1 MPLPVASAKPSAVRY
16 NHPAPHLGRRAPPH
30 PRGAAQRP
38 PGVPSFTSS
47 PHLRSPEIRQRFL
60 GFFEERGHHVL
71 PNASLIPSDDPSLLF
86 TVAGM
91 VPLKPYIS
99 GERIPP
105 SPRLTS
111 CQKVFRGSGLTTD
124 DISSVG
130 DCTHH
135 TFFEMLGNWSIGD
148 YFKQGAI
155 EMAWELL
162 TQGFGLEPERLW
174 PSIYPD
180 DGESLDIWTNRL
192 GVADRR
198 VARLTDNWWQ
208 AGPTGPCGFDS
219 EIYFDRGGP
228 CSCGRT
234 GCTPQDECGGDR
246 WIEIWNLVFMEFDQA
261 EDGSRALLP
270 QRTVDTGMGLER
282 IASVLQGVRCNY
294 DTDLFAPIV
303 AGLERRAAGGDD
315 PIQRSRSLRVL
326 ADHARGAA
334 FLIAEGILPGNEGR
348 GYVLRRVIRRAAL
361 HARRVE
367 LEGGLALAVG
377 DVVTAM
383 QDAYPELARHGA
395 LAEATIRGEEEVFA
409 RTLEAAV
416 ARLEA
421 IIRTGGS
428 VISGEDAFRLYD
440 TFGLPGEL
448 TVEMAGERGV
458 SVDRAG
464 FDAAL
469 EAQRERSRAR
479 RAVGGGWNVPV
490 TSVVGAHSEI
500 QATITVSIDTTF
512 TGYDSLTEEA
522 TVARLGTA
530 TESQTL
536 EVGEEDVV
544 FLDLSPF
551 YAEAGGQVGDTG
563 SLSWEGGRASV
574 LDCLQLADGPV
585 RGRAHRVRVET
596 GTLRRGETVTAQV
609 DPERRAAVARHH
621 SATHLLH
628 RALRET
634 LGESV
639 VQRGSFVGPDHA
651 TFDFSFPRG
660 LTPEELQTVER
671 RINAAVRDNLVRNVW
686 EMPVAEAQASGA
698 MALFGEKYGELV
710 RVVDFGGWSR
720 ELCGGTHVG
729 RSGDIGAVIAVAET
743 SIGQG
748 TRRIEMVAGGAAVG
762 RWEELE
768 ALLRETARTLR
779 ARLDE
784 VPDRV
789 ARLLEQ
795 NRELQ
800 RKPREGGGDAVS
812 AALRS
817 VEVTHAGSLALAV
830 VDDGALSGDDAVSLL
845 DRIFA
850 ESLGGDGIAAVF
862 GEGTVCAKAGG
873 AALAVGVDAG
883 RLVRSAAQ
891 ASGGRGGGQPGFGR
905 GGLGDPGRRA
915 QAVAAFRSALEELAR

>member
-1 MPLPVASAKPSAVRY
+1 
-16 NHPAPHLGRRAPPH
+16 
-30 PRGAAQRP
+30 
-38 PGVPSFTSS
+38 
-47 PHLRSPEIRQRFL
+47 LRSHEIRRRFL

-99 GERIPP
+99 GQRTPP
-105 SPRLTS
+105 GPRMTS
-111 CQKVFRGSGLTTD
+111 CQKCFRGSGLTTD
-124 DISSVG
+124 DIASVG

-180 DGESLDIWTNRL
+180 DGDSLDIWTNQI
-192 GVADRR
+192 GIADRR
-198 VARLTDNWWQ
+198 VARLKDNWWQ
-208 AGPTGPCGFDS
+208 AGPTGPCGYDS
-219 EIYFDRGGP
+219 EIYFDVGGP
-228 CSCGRT
+228 CSCGRPD
-234 GCTPQDECGGDR
+234 CTPQDECGGDR

-261 EDGSRALLP
+261 EDGSRTLLP
-270 QRTVDTGMGLER
+270 KRTVDTGMGLER
-282 IASVLQGVRCNY
+282 MTAVLQGVRCDY

-303 AGLERRAAGGDD
+303 AGLDRRAADGGGVE
-315 PIQRSRSLRVL
+315 RRTRSLRIL
-326 ADHARGAA
+326 ADHARGAT
-334 FLIAEGILPGNEGR
+334 FLIAEGVLPGNEGR

-377 DVVTAM
+377 DVVATL
-383 QDAYPELARHGA
+383 QDAYPELVQYRG
-395 LAEATIRGEEEVFA
+395 LAEATIRGEEAVFA
-409 RTLEAAV
+409 RTIEAGTD
-416 ARLEA
+416 RLETLLA
-421 IIRTGGS
+421 GGAGG
-428 VISGEDAFRLYD
+428 ISGEDAFRLYD
-440 TFGLPGEL
+440 TFGLPVEL
-448 TVEMAGERGV
+448 TVEMAGERGLT
-458 SVDRAG
+458 VDRAG

-469 EAQRERSRAR
+469 QAQRQRSRAG
-479 RAVGGGWNVPV
+479 RASGGWK
-490 TSVVGAHSEI
+490 
-500 QATITVSIDTTF
+500 
-512 TGYDSLTEEA
+512 
-522 TVARLGTA
+522 VAAQDALSPIGDRATA
-530 TESQTL
+530 TLGLSTDFIGYESLRADAVVRRIGVAADRETL
-536 EVGEEDVV
+536 AVGEEDVV
-544 FLDLSPF
+544 FLDVSPF

-563 SLSWEGGRASV
+563 TLSWESGSARV
-574 LDCLQLADGPV
+574 LDCLQLVDGPV
-585 RGRAHRVRVET
+585 RGRVHRARVET
-596 GTLRRGETVTAQV
+596 GTLHRDETVTAEV
-609 DPERRAAVARHH
+609 DPERRAAIARHH

-634 LGESV
+634 LGETV

-651 TFDFSFPRG
+651 TFDFSFSRG
-660 LTPEELQTVER
+660 LTPEETQSVER
-671 RINAAVRDNLVRNVW
+671 RINAAVRDNLVRNVQ
-686 EMPVAEAQASGA
+686 EMPVAEAQATGA

-729 RSGDIGAVIAVAET
+729 RSGDIGAVIIVAET

-748 TRRIEMVAGGAAVG
+748 TRRIEMLAGGAAVR
-762 RWEELE
+762 RWEESA
-768 ALLRETARTLR
+768 ALLRETARALR

-800 RKPREGGGDAVS
+800 RRPREGGGDAVS

-817 VEVTHAGSLALAV
+817 VAVAHAGNVALALA
-830 VDDGALSGDDAVSLL
+830 DDPALSGDDAVTLV

-850 ESLGGDGIAAVF
+850 ERLEGDGIAAVF
-862 GEGTVCAKAGG
+862 GEGMICAKVGG
-873 AALAVGVDAG
+873 AALARGVDAG
-883 RLVRSAAQ
+883 RLVRTAAQ
-891 ASGGRGGGQPGFGR
+891 ASGGKGGGQPGFGR

-915 QAVAAFRSALEELAR
+915 QAMAAFRSALEELAR

>member
-1 MPLPVASAKPSAVRY
+1 
-16 NHPAPHLGRRAPPH
+16 
-30 PRGAAQRP
+30 
-38 PGVPSFTSS
+38 
-47 PHLRSPEIRQRFL
+47 LRSHEIRQRFL

-91 VPLKPYIS
+91 VPLKPYI
-99 GERIPP
+99 GGQRIPP

-124 DISSVG
+124 DIASVG

-162 TQGFGLEPERLW
+162 TRGFGLEPERLW

-180 DGESLDIWTNRL
+180 DGDSLDIWTKQI
-192 GVADRR
+192 GIADRR
-198 VARLTDNWWQ
+198 VARLKDNWWQ
-208 AGPTGPCGFDS
+208 AGPTGPCGYDS

-228 CSCGRT
+228 CTCGRID
-234 GCTPQDECGGDR
+234 CTPQDECGGDR

-270 QRTVDTGMGLER
+270 KRTVDTGMGLER

-303 AGLERRAAGGDD
+303 AGLDRRAGGGDD
-315 PIQRSRSLRVL
+315 PARRARSLRIL
-326 ADHARGAA
+326 ADHVRGAT

-348 GYVLRRVIRRAAL
+348 DYVLRRVIRRAAL
-361 HARRVE
+361 HARRVV

-377 DVVTAM
+377 DVVATL
-383 QDAYPELARHGA
+383 QDNYPELAQHRG
-395 LAEATIRGEEEVFA
+395 LAEATIRGEEAVFA
-409 RTLEAAV
+409 RTVEAGTD
-416 ARLEA
+416 RLEA
-421 IIRTGGS
+421 LLAGGAGM
-428 VISGEDAFRLYD
+428 ISGEDAFRLYD
-440 TFGLPGEL
+440 TFGLPVEL

-469 EAQRERSRAR
+469 QAQRERSRAHR
-479 RAVGGGWNVPV
+479 TVGGWGGGSGALSARASLAGVGSGQSGGSGTLRV
-490 TSVVGAHSEI
+490 SLDSEFVGYERLEAAASVQRIGTDP
-500 QATITVSIDTTF
+500 QR
-512 TGYDSLTEEA
+512 EA
-522 TVARLGTA
+522 LG
-530 TESQTL
+530 
-536 EVGEEDVV
+536 VGEEDVV
-544 FLDLSPF
+544 FLDASPF

-563 SLSWEGGRASV
+563 TLSWEGGRASV
-574 LDCLQLADGPV
+574 LDCLQLVDGPV
-585 RGRAHRVRVET
+585 RGRAHRARVEI
-596 GTLRRGETVTAQV
+596 GTLRGGETVTALV

-628 RALRET
+628 KALRET
-634 LGESV
+634 LGETV

-660 LTPEELQTVER
+660 LTSEETQSVER
-671 RINAAVRDNLVRNVW
+671 RINAAVRDNLVRNVR
-686 EMPVAEAQASGA
+686 EMPVAEAQATGA

-710 RVVDFGGWSR
+710 RVVDFDGWSR

-729 RSGDIGAVIAVAET
+729 RSGDIGAVIVVAET

-748 TRRIEMVAGGAAVG
+748 TRRIEMLAGGAAVR
-762 RWEELE
+762 RWEESE
-768 ALLRETARTLR
+768 TLLREAARALR

-789 ARLLEQ
+789 VRLLEQ

-800 RKPREGGGDAVS
+800 RRPREGAGDAVS

-817 VEVTHAGSLALAV
+817 VALAHAGDVALVIANEP
-830 VDDGALSGDDAVSLL
+830 ALSGDDAVALV

-850 ESLGGDGIAAVF
+850 ERLEGDGIAVVF
-862 GEGTVCAKAGG
+862 GEATVCAKAGG
-873 AALAVGVDAG
+873 AALAAGVDAG
-883 RLVRSAAQ
+883 RLVRAAAQ
-891 ASGGRGGGQPGFGR
+891 ASGGKGGGQPGFGR

-915 QAVAAFRSALEELAR
+915 EAMAAFQSGVEEQAR

>member
-38 PGVPSFTSS
+38 PGVPPFTSS
-47 PHLRSPEIRQRFL
+47 PHLRSHEIRQRFL

-148 YFKQGAI
+148 YFKRGAI

-162 TQGFGLEPERLW
+162 TQVFGLEPERLW

-180 DGESLDIWTNRL
+180 DGDSLDIWTNQI

-208 AGPTGPCGFDS
+208 AGPTGPCGYDS

-234 GCTPQDECGGDR
+234 DCTPQDECGGDR
-246 WIEIWNLVFMEFDQA
+246 WVEIWNLVFMEFDQA

-270 QRTVDTGMGLER
+270 KRTVDTGMGLER

-294 DTDLFAPIV
+294 DTDLFAPIM
-303 AGLERRAAGGDD
+303 AGLDRRAGDGGDAAG
-315 PIQRSRSLRVL
+315 RARSLRIL
-326 ADHARGAA
+326 ADHVRGAT
-334 FLIAEGILPGNEGR
+334 FLIAEGILPAKEGR

-361 HARRVE
+361 HARRVA
-367 LEGGLALAVG
+367 LEGGLALAVS
-377 DVVTAM
+377 DVVGAM
-383 QDAYPELARHGA
+383 QEAYPGLVQQRG
-395 LAEATIRGEEEVFA
+395 LAEATIRAEEEVFA
-409 RTLEAAV
+409 RTVEAGV
-416 ARLEA
+416 DRLESLIA
-421 IIRTGGS
+421 AGS
-428 VISGEDAFRLYD
+428 GVISGEDAFRLYD
-440 TFGLPGEL
+440 TFGLPVEL
-448 TVEMAGERGV
+448 TVEMAGERGL

-479 RAVGGGWNVPV
+479 RAVGGWSAS
-490 TSVVGAHSEI
+490 TSGSPGLAGGLEKVLTI
-500 QATITVSIDTTF
+500 ATGFV
-512 TGYDSLTEEA
+512 GYDSLAIGAAVTRIGAASERE
-522 TVARLGTA
+522 
-530 TESQTL
+530 TL
-536 EVGEEDVV
+536 AVGEEDVV

-563 SLSWEGGRASV
+563 TLSWEGGRAGV

-609 DPERRAAVARHH
+609 DPERRAATARHH

-660 LTPEELQTVER
+660 LTPEEIQTVER
-671 RINAAVRDNLVRNVW
+671 RINAAVRDNLVRNVR

-729 RSGDIGAVIAVAET
+729 RSGDIGAVIAVSET

-762 RWEELE
+762 RWEESE

>member
-1 MPLPVASAKPSAVRY
+1 M
-16 NHPAPHLGRRAPPH
+16 
-30 PRGAAQRP
+30 
-38 PGVPSFTSS
+38 
-47 PHLRSPEIRQRFL
+47 RSHEIRQRFL

-99 GERIPP
+99 GERTPP

-124 DISSVG
+124 DIASVG

-162 TQGFGLEPERLW
+162 TQGFGLDPDRLW

-180 DGESLDIWTNRL
+180 DGDSLDIWTNQI

-198 VARLTDNWWQ
+198 VARLKDNWWQ
-208 AGPTGPCGFDS
+208 AGPTGPCGYDS

-228 CSCGRT
+228 CSCGRPD
-234 GCTPQDECGGDR
+234 CTPQDECGGDR

-270 QRTVDTGMGLER
+270 KRTVDTGMGLER
-282 IASVLQGVRCNY
+282 ITAVLQGVRCNY
-294 DTDLFAPIV
+294 ESDLFAPIV
-303 AGLERRAAGGDD
+303 AGLDRRAAGGAD
-315 PIQRSRSLRVL
+315 PARRARSLRVL
-326 ADHARGAA
+326 ADHARGAT
-334 FLIAEGILPGNEGR
+334 FLIAEGVLPSNEGR

-361 HARRVE
+361 HARRVA
-367 LEGGLALAVG
+367 LEGGLAASVG
-377 DVVTAM
+377 DVVATL
-383 QDAYPELARHGA
+383 QDAYPELVQHRT
-395 LAEATIRGEEEVFA
+395 LAAATIRGEEEVFA
-409 RTLEAAV
+409 RTVEAGTD
-416 ARLEA
+416 RLEA
-421 IIRTGGS
+421 LLAGGAS
-428 VISGEDAFRLYD
+428 GISGDDAFRLYD
-440 TFGLPGEL
+440 TFGLPVEL
-448 TVEMAGERGV
+448 TVEMAGERGL

-469 EAQRERSRAR
+469 QAQRERSRAS
-479 RAVGGGWNVPV
+479 RAVVGWSP
-490 TSVVGAHSEI
+490 SVSALG
-500 QATITVSIDTTF
+500 
-512 TGYDSLTEEA
+512 EA
-522 TVARLGTA
+522 TGNALAPALTVQTDFLGYETTTALVTLARIGAASEREALA
-530 TESQTL
+530 A
-536 EVGEEDVV
+536 GEEDVV
-544 FLDLSPF
+544 FLDASPF

-563 SLSWEGGRASV
+563 TLSWEGGRASV
-574 LDCLQLADGPV
+574 LDCLPLVDGPV
-585 RGRAHRVRVET
+585 RGRAHRARVET

-609 DPERRAAVARHH
+609 DPDRRAATARHH

-634 LGESV
+634 LGETV

-660 LTPEELQTVER
+660 LTPEEIQTVER
-671 RINAAVRDNLVRNVW
+671 RVNAAVRDNLVRNVR

-710 RVVDFGGWSR
+710 RVVEFGGWSR

-729 RSGDIGAVIAVAET
+729 RSGDIGAVIAISET

-748 TRRIEMVAGGAAVG
+748 TRRIEMVAGGAAVR
-762 RWEELE
+762 RWEESE
-768 ALLRETARTLR
+768 ALLKETARTLR

-789 ARLLEQ
+789 ARLLDQ

-800 RKPREGGGDAVS
+800 RRPREGGGDAVT
-812 AALRS
+812 AALGS
-817 VEVTHAGSLALAV
+817 VEVVRAGTLALALC
-830 VDDGALSGDDAVSLL
+830 DDPAMSGDDAVALV

-850 ESLGGDGIAAVF
+850 ERLGGDGIAAVF
-862 GEGTVCAKAGG
+862 GEGTVCAKVGG
-873 AALAVGVDAG
+873 AALAGGVDAG

-915 QAVAAFRSALEELAR
+915 EAVAAFRSTLEELAR

>member
-1 MPLPVASAKPSAVRY
+1 
-16 NHPAPHLGRRAPPH
+16 
-30 PRGAAQRP
+30 
-38 PGVPSFTSS
+38 
-47 PHLRSPEIRQRFL
+47 LRSHEIRRRFL

-99 GERIPP
+99 GQRTPP

-124 DISSVG
+124 DIASVG

-180 DGESLDIWTNRL
+180 DGDSLDIWTNQI
-192 GVADRR
+192 GIADRR
-198 VARLTDNWWQ
+198 VARLKDNWWQ
-208 AGPTGPCGFDS
+208 AGPTGPCGYDS
-219 EIYFDRGGP
+219 EIYFDVGAP
-228 CSCGRT
+228 CSCGRPD
-234 GCTPQDECGGDR
+234 CTPQDECGGDR

-261 EDGSRALLP
+261 EDGSRTLLP
-270 QRTVDTGMGLER
+270 KRTVDTGMGLER
-282 IASVLQGVRCNY
+282 MTAVLQGVRCDY

-303 AGLERRAAGGDD
+303 AGLDRRAADGGDVE
-315 PIQRSRSLRVL
+315 RRTRSLRIL
-326 ADHARGAA
+326 ADHARGAT
-334 FLIAEGILPGNEGR
+334 FLIAEGVLPGNEGR

-377 DVVTAM
+377 DVVATL
-383 QDAYPELARHGA
+383 QDAYPELVQYRG
-395 LAEATIRGEEEVFA
+395 LAEATIRGEEAVFA
-409 RTLEAAV
+409 RTIEAGTD
-416 ARLEA
+416 RLETLLA
-421 IIRTGGS
+421 GGAGG
-428 VISGEDAFRLYD
+428 ISGEDAFRLYD
-440 TFGLPGEL
+440 TFGLPVEL
-448 TVEMAGERGV
+448 TVEMAGERGLT
-458 SVDRAG
+458 VDRAG

-469 EAQRERSRAR
+469 QAQRQRSRAG
-479 RAVGGGWNVPV
+479 RASGGWKMAAQDALSPI
-490 TSVVGAHSEI
+490 GDRA
-500 QATITVSIDTTF
+500 
-512 TGYDSLTEEA
+512 
-522 TVARLGTA
+522 TA
-530 TESQTL
+530 TLGLSTDFIGYESLRADAVVRRIGVAADRETL
-536 EVGEEDVV
+536 AVGEEDVV
-544 FLDLSPF
+544 FLDVSPF

-563 SLSWEGGRASV
+563 TLSWESGSARV
-574 LDCLQLADGPV
+574 LDCLQLVDGPV
-585 RGRAHRVRVET
+585 RGRVHRARVET
-596 GTLRRGETVTAQV
+596 GTLHRDETVTAEV
-609 DPERRAAVARHH
+609 DPERRAAIARHH

-634 LGESV
+634 LGETV

-651 TFDFSFPRG
+651 TFDFSFSRG
-660 LTPEELQTVER
+660 LTPEETQSVEW
-671 RINAAVRDNLVRNVW
+671 RINAAVRDNLVRNVQ
-686 EMPVAEAQASGA
+686 EMPVAEAQATGA

-729 RSGDIGAVIAVAET
+729 RSGDIGAVIIVAET

-748 TRRIEMVAGGAAVG
+748 TRRIEMLAGGAAVR
-762 RWEELE
+762 RWEESE
-768 ALLRETARTLR
+768 ALLREAARALR

-789 ARLLEQ
+789 ARLLAQ

-800 RKPREGGGDAVS
+800 RRPREGGGDAVS

-817 VEVTHAGSLALAV
+817 VAVAHAGNVALALA
-830 VDDGALSGDDAVSLL
+830 DDPALSGDDAVTLV

-850 ESLGGDGIAAVF
+850 ERLGGDGIAAVF
-862 GEGTVCAKAGG
+862 GEGMICAKVGG
-873 AALAVGVDAG
+873 AALARGVDAG
-883 RLVRSAAQ
+883 RLVRTAAQ
-891 ASGGRGGGQPGFGR
+891 ASGGKGGGQPGFGR
-905 GGLGDPGRRA
+905 GGIGDPGRRA
-915 QAVAAFRSALEELAR
+915 QAMAAFRSALEELAR

>member
-1 MPLPVASAKPSAVRY
+1 M
-16 NHPAPHLGRRAPPH
+16 
-30 PRGAAQRP
+30 
-38 PGVPSFTSS
+38 
-47 PHLRSPEIRQRFL
+47 RSHEIRQRFL

-91 VPLKPYIS
+91 VPLKRYIS
-99 GERIPP
+99 GESTPP
-105 SPRLTS
+105 GPRMTS
-111 CQKVFRGSGLTTD
+111 CQKCFRGSGLTTD
-124 DISSVG
+124 DIASVG

-162 TQGFGLEPERLW
+162 TQGFGLDPDRLW

-180 DGESLDIWTNRL
+180 DGDSLDIWTKQI
-192 GVADRR
+192 GIPDHR
-198 VARLTDNWWQ
+198 VARLKDNWWQ
-208 AGPTGPCGFDS
+208 AGPTGPCGYDS
-219 EIYFDRGGP
+219 EIYFDFGGR
-228 CSCGRT
+228 CSCGRSD
-234 GCTPQDECGGDR
+234 CTPQNECGGDR

-261 EDGSRALLP
+261 EDASRVLLP

-282 IASVLQGVRCNY
+282 IAAVLQGVRCNY
-294 DTDLFAPIV
+294 ESDLFAPIV
-303 AGLERRAAGGDD
+303 AGLDRRAGGGDD
-315 PIQRSRSLRVL
+315 PARRSRSLRVL
-326 ADHARGAA
+326 ADHARGAT
-334 FLIAEGILPGNEGR
+334 FLIAEGVLPGNEGR
-348 GYVLRRVIRRAAL
+348 DYVLRRVIRRAAL

-377 DVVTAM
+377 DVVATL
-383 QDAYPELARHGA
+383 QDAYPELAQYRG
-395 LAEATIRGEEEVFA
+395 LAEATIRGEEAVFA
-409 RTLEAAV
+409 RTVEAATD
-416 ARLEA
+416 RLEA
-421 IIRTGGS
+421 LLAGGAS
-428 VISGEDAFRLYD
+428 EISGEDAFRLYD
-440 TFGLPGEL
+440 TFGLPVEL

-469 EAQRERSRAR
+469 QAQRERSRAH
-479 RAVGGGWNVPV
+479 RATGGGW
-490 TSVVGAHSEI
+490 TSTAPGYSGGSGTLTWSLDTRFVGYE
-500 QATITVSIDTTF
+500 TT
-512 TGYDSLTEEA
+512 TAEAGVAGIGAASDRETLT
-522 TVARLGTA
+522 
-530 TESQTL
+530 
-536 EVGEEDVV
+536 VGEEDVV
-544 FLDLSPF
+544 FLDVSPF

-563 SLSWEGGRASV
+563 TLSWEGGRASV
-574 LDCLQLADGPV
+574 LDCLPMVDGPV
-585 RGRAHRVRVET
+585 RGRAHRARVEV
-596 GTLRRGETVTAQV
+596 GTLRGGETVTALV

-628 RALRET
+628 KALRET
-634 LGESV
+634 LGETV

-660 LTPEELQTVER
+660 LTPEENQSVER
-671 RINAAVRDNLVRNVW
+671 RINAAVRDNLVRNVR
-686 EMPVAEAQASGA
+686 EMPVAEAQATGA

-729 RSGDIGAVIAVAET
+729 RSGDIGAVIVVAET

-748 TRRIEMVAGGAAVG
+748 TRRIEMLAGGAAVR
-762 RWEELE
+762 RWEESE
-768 ALLRETARTLR
+768 ALLREAARALR

-789 ARLLEQ
+789 VRLLEQ

-800 RKPREGGGDAVS
+800 RRPREGGGDAVS

-817 VEVTHAGSLALAV
+817 VAVDHAADVARAIA
-830 VDDGALSGDDAVSLL
+830 DEPALSGDDAVALV

-850 ESLGGDGIAAVF
+850 ERLEGDGIAVVF

-873 AALAVGVDAG
+873 AALAAGVDAG
-883 RLVRSAAQ
+883 RLVRAAAQ
-891 ASGGRGGGQPGFGR
+891 ASGGKGGGQPGFGR

-915 QAVAAFRSALEELAR
+915 EAMAAFQSGLEELAR

>member
-1 MPLPVASAKPSAVRY
+1 M
-16 NHPAPHLGRRAPPH
+16 
-30 PRGAAQRP
+30 
-38 PGVPSFTSS
+38 
-47 PHLRSPEIRQRFL
+47 RSHEIRQRFL

-91 VPLKPYIS
+91 VPLKRYIS
-99 GERIPP
+99 GESTPP
-105 SPRLTS
+105 GPRMTS
-111 CQKVFRGSGLTTD
+111 CQKCFRGSGLTTD
-124 DISSVG
+124 DIASVG

-162 TQGFGLEPERLW
+162 TQGFGLDPDRLW

-180 DGESLDIWTNRL
+180 DGDSLDIWTNQI
-192 GVADRR
+192 GVPDHR
-198 VARLTDNWWQ
+198 VARLKDNWWQ
-208 AGPTGPCGFDS
+208 AGPTGPCGYDS
-219 EIYFDRGGP
+219 EIYFDFGGR
-228 CSCGRT
+228 CSCGRSD
-234 GCTPQDECGGDR
+234 CTPQNECGGDR

-261 EDGSRALLP
+261 EDASRVLLP

-282 IASVLQGVRCNY
+282 IAAVLQGVRCNY
-294 DTDLFAPIV
+294 ESDLFAPIV
-303 AGLERRAAGGDD
+303 AGLDRRAGGGDD
-315 PIQRSRSLRVL
+315 PARRSRSLRVL
-326 ADHARGAA
+326 ADHARGAT
-334 FLIAEGILPGNEGR
+334 FLIAEGVLPGNEGR
-348 GYVLRRVIRRAAL
+348 DYVLRRVIRRAAL

-377 DVVTAM
+377 DVVATL
-383 QDAYPELARHGA
+383 QDAYPELAQYRG
-395 LAEATIRGEEEVFA
+395 LAEATIRGEEAVFA
-409 RTLEAAV
+409 RTVEAATD
-416 ARLEA
+416 RLEA
-421 IIRTGGS
+421 LLAGGAS
-428 VISGEDAFRLYD
+428 EISGEDAFRLYD
-440 TFGLPGEL
+440 TFGLPVEL

-469 EAQRERSRAR
+469 QAQRERSRAH
-479 RAVGGGWNVPV
+479 RATGGGW
-490 TSVVGAHSEI
+490 TSTAPGYSGGSGTLTWSLDTRFVGYE
-500 QATITVSIDTTF
+500 TT
-512 TGYDSLTEEA
+512 TAEAGVAGIGAASDRETLT
-522 TVARLGTA
+522 
-530 TESQTL
+530 
-536 EVGEEDVV
+536 VGEEDVV
-544 FLDLSPF
+544 FLDVSPF

-563 SLSWEGGRASV
+563 TLSWEGGRASV
-574 LDCLQLADGPV
+574 LDCLPMVDGPV
-585 RGRAHRVRVET
+585 RGRAHRARVEV
-596 GTLRRGETVTAQV
+596 GTLRRGETVTALV
-609 DPERRAAVARHH
+609 DLERRAAIARHH

-628 RALRET
+628 KALRET
-634 LGESV
+634 LGETV

-660 LTPEELQTVER
+660 LTPEENQSVER
-671 RINAAVRDNLVRNVW
+671 RINAAVRDNLVRNVR
-686 EMPVAEAQASGA
+686 EMPVAEAQATGA

-729 RSGDIGAVIAVAET
+729 RSGDIGAVIVVAET

-748 TRRIEMVAGGAAVG
+748 TRRIEMLAGGAAVR
-762 RWEELE
+762 RWEESE
-768 ALLRETARTLR
+768 ALLREAARALR

-789 ARLLEQ
+789 VRLLEQ

-800 RKPREGGGDAVS
+800 RRPREGGGDAVS

-817 VEVTHAGSLALAV
+817 VAVDHAADVARAIA
-830 VDDGALSGDDAVSLL
+830 DEPALSGDDAVALV

-850 ESLGGDGIAAVF
+850 ERLEGDGIAVVF

-873 AALAVGVDAG
+873 AALAAGVDAG
-883 RLVRSAAQ
+883 RLVRAAAQ
-891 ASGGRGGGQPGFGR
+891 ASGGKGGGQPGFGR

-915 QAVAAFRSALEELAR
+915 EAMAAFQSGLEELAR

>member
-1 MPLPVASAKPSAVRY
+1 
-16 NHPAPHLGRRAPPH
+16 
-30 PRGAAQRP
+30 
-38 PGVPSFTSS
+38 
-47 PHLRSPEIRQRFL
+47 LRSHEIRQRFL

-91 VPLKPYIS
+91 VPLKRYIS
-99 GERIPP
+99 GESTPP
-105 SPRLTS
+105 GPRMTS
-111 CQKVFRGSGLTTD
+111 CQKCFRGSGLTTD
-124 DISSVG
+124 DIASVG

-162 TQGFGLEPERLW
+162 TQGFGLDPDRLW

-180 DGESLDIWTNRL
+180 DGDSLDIWTKQI
-192 GVADRR
+192 GIPDHR
-198 VARLTDNWWQ
+198 VARLKDNWWQ
-208 AGPTGPCGFDS
+208 AGPTGPCGYDS
-219 EIYFDRGGP
+219 EIYFDFGGR
-228 CSCGRT
+228 CSCGRSD
-234 GCTPQDECGGDR
+234 CTPQNECGGDR

-261 EDGSRALLP
+261 EDASRVLLP

-282 IASVLQGVRCNY
+282 IAAVLQGVRCNY
-294 DTDLFAPIV
+294 ESDLFAPIV
-303 AGLERRAAGGDD
+303 AGLDRRAGGGDD
-315 PIQRSRSLRVL
+315 PARRSRSLRVL
-326 ADHARGAA
+326 ADHARGAT
-334 FLIAEGILPGNEGR
+334 FLIAEGVLPGNEGR
-348 GYVLRRVIRRAAL
+348 DYVLRRVIRRAAL

-377 DVVTAM
+377 DVVATL
-383 QDAYPELARHGA
+383 QDAYPELAQYRG
-395 LAEATIRGEEEVFA
+395 LAEATIRGEEAVFA
-409 RTLEAAV
+409 RTVEAATD
-416 ARLEA
+416 RLEA
-421 IIRTGGS
+421 LLAGGAS
-428 VISGEDAFRLYD
+428 EISGEDAFRLYD
-440 TFGLPGEL
+440 TFGLPVEL

-469 EAQRERSRAR
+469 QAQRERSRAH
-479 RAVGGGWNVPV
+479 RATGGGW
-490 TSVVGAHSEI
+490 TSTAPGYSGGSGTLTWSLDTRFVGYE
-500 QATITVSIDTTF
+500 TT
-512 TGYDSLTEEA
+512 TAEAGVAGIGAASDRETLT
-522 TVARLGTA
+522 
-530 TESQTL
+530 
-536 EVGEEDVV
+536 VGEEDVV
-544 FLDLSPF
+544 FLDVSPF

-563 SLSWEGGRASV
+563 TLSWEGGRASV
-574 LDCLQLADGPV
+574 LDCLPMVDGPV
-585 RGRAHRVRVET
+585 RGRAHRARVEV
-596 GTLRRGETVTAQV
+596 GTLRRGETVTAEV
-609 DPERRAAVARHH
+609 DPERRAAIARHH

-628 RALRET
+628 KALRET
-634 LGESV
+634 LGETV

-660 LTPEELQTVER
+660 LTPEENQSVER
-671 RINAAVRDNLVRNVW
+671 RINAAVRDNLVRNVR
-686 EMPVAEAQASGA
+686 EMPVAEAQATGA

-729 RSGDIGAVIAVAET
+729 RSGDIGAVIVVAET

-748 TRRIEMVAGGAAVG
+748 TRRIEMLAGGAAVR
-762 RWEELE
+762 RWEESE
-768 ALLRETARTLR
+768 ALLREAARALR

-789 ARLLEQ
+789 VRLLEQ

-800 RKPREGGGDAVS
+800 RRPREGGGDAVS

-817 VEVTHAGSLALAV
+817 VAVDHAADVARAIA
-830 VDDGALSGDDAVSLL
+830 DEPALSGDDAVALV

-850 ESLGGDGIAAVF
+850 ERLEGDGIAVVF

-873 AALAVGVDAG
+873 AALAAGVDAG
-883 RLVRSAAQ
+883 RLVRAAAQ
-891 ASGGRGGGQPGFGR
+891 ASGGKGGGQPGFGR

-915 QAVAAFRSALEELAR
+915 EAMAAFQSGLEELAR

>member
-1 MPLPVASAKPSAVRY
+1 
-16 NHPAPHLGRRAPPH
+16 
-30 PRGAAQRP
+30 
-38 PGVPSFTSS
+38 
-47 PHLRSPEIRQRFL
+47 LRSHEIRQRFL
-60 GFFEERGHHVL
+60 GFFEERGHHIL

-99 GERIPP
+99 GERTPP
-105 SPRLTS
+105 GARMTS
-111 CQKVFRGSGLTTD
+111 CQKCFRGSGLTTD
-124 DISSVG
+124 DIASVG

-162 TQGFGLEPERLW
+162 TQGFGLEPDRLW

-180 DGESLDIWTNRL
+180 DGDSLDIWTNQI

-198 VARLTDNWWQ
+198 VARLKDNWWQ
-208 AGPTGPCGFDS
+208 AGPTGPCGYDS
-219 EIYFDRGGP
+219 EIYFDFGGP
-228 CSCGRT
+228 CSCGRPA
-234 GCTPQDECGGDR
+234 CTPQDECGGDR

-261 EDGSRALLP
+261 EDGSRTLLP
-270 QRTVDTGMGLER
+270 KRTVDTGMGLER
-282 IASVLQGVRCNY
+282 IAAVLQGVRCNY
-294 DTDLFAPIV
+294 ESDLFAPIV
-303 AGLERRAAGGDD
+303 AGLDRRAAGGGE
-315 PIQRSRSLRVL
+315 PARRARSLRVL
-326 ADHARGAA
+326 ADHARGAT
-334 FLIAEGILPGNEGR
+334 FLIAEGVLPGNEGR

-367 LEGGLALAVG
+367 LEGGLSAAVA
-377 DVVTAM
+377 DVVATL
-383 QDAYPELARHGA
+383 QDAYPELVQHRK
-395 LAEATIRGEEEVFA
+395 LAAATIRGEEEVFA
-409 RTLEAAV
+409 RTVEAGTD
-416 ARLEA
+416 RLEELLA
-421 IIRTGGS
+421 GGAS
-428 VISGEDAFRLYD
+428 AISGEDAFRLYD
-440 TFGLPGEL
+440 TFGLPVEL

-469 EAQRERSRAR
+469 QAQRERSRAR
-479 RAVGGGWNVPV
+479 RPVGGWAPLTAAIDAHAEV
-490 TSVVGAHSEI
+490 T
-500 QATITVSIDTTF
+500 ATPAALIPTSY
-512 TGYDSLTEEA
+512 TGYDSLQAGAAVIHIGAAGE
-522 TVARLGTA
+522 R
-530 TESQTL
+530 ESL
-536 EVGEEDVV
+536 AVGEEDVV
-544 FLDLSPF
+544 FLDASPF
-551 YAEAGGQVGDTG
+551 YAESGGQVGDAGT
-563 SLSWEGGRASV
+563 LSWEGGRARV
-574 LDCLQLADGPV
+574 LDCLQLVDGPV
-585 RGRAHRVRVET
+585 RGRAHRARVEA
-596 GTLRRGETVTAQV
+596 GTLRRGETVSAEV
-609 DPERRAAVARHH
+609 DPERRAATARHH

-628 RALRET
+628 RALRDT
-634 LGESV
+634 LGETV

-660 LTPEELQTVER
+660 LTPEENQIVER
-671 RINAAVRDNLVRNVW
+671 RVNAAVRDNLVRNVR

-729 RSGDIGAVIAVAET
+729 RSGDIGAVIVVSET

-762 RWEELE
+762 RWEESE
-768 ALLRETARTLR
+768 ALLRETARSLR

-800 RKPREGGGDAVS
+800 RRPREGGGDAVS

-817 VEVTHAGSLALAV
+817 VEVAQAGTVALAV
-830 VDDGALSGDDAVSLL
+830 ADDPALSGDDAAALV

-850 ESLGGDGIAAVF
+850 DRLGGDGIAVVF

-873 AALAVGVDAG
+873 AALAAGVDAG
-883 RLVRSAAQ
+883 RLVRTATQ
-891 ASGGRGGGQPGFGR
+891 ASGGKGGGQPGFGR

-915 QAVAAFRSALEELAR
+915 EAVAALRSALEELAR

>member
-1 MPLPVASAKPSAVRY
+1 M
-16 NHPAPHLGRRAPPH
+16 
-30 PRGAAQRP
+30 
-38 PGVPSFTSS
+38 
-47 PHLRSPEIRQRFL
+47 RSHEIRRRFL

-99 GERIPP
+99 GQRTPP
-105 SPRLTS
+105 GPRMTS
-111 CQKVFRGSGLTTD
+111 CQKCFRGSGLTTD
-124 DISSVG
+124 DIASVG

-148 YFKQGAI
+148 YFKRGAI

-180 DGESLDIWTNRL
+180 DGDSLDIWTNQI
-192 GVADRR
+192 GIADRR
-198 VARLTDNWWQ
+198 VARLKDNWWQ
-208 AGPTGPCGFDS
+208 AGPTGPCGYDS
-219 EIYFDRGGP
+219 EIYFDVGGP
-228 CSCGRT
+228 CSCGRPD
-234 GCTPQDECGGDR
+234 CTPQDECGGDR

-261 EDGSRALLP
+261 EDGSRTLLP
-270 QRTVDTGMGLER
+270 KRAVDTGMGLER
-282 IASVLQGVRCNY
+282 MAAVLQGVRCDY

-303 AGLERRAAGGDD
+303 AGLDRRAADGGGVE
-315 PIQRSRSLRVL
+315 RRTRSLRIL
-326 ADHARGAA
+326 ADHARGAT
-334 FLIAEGILPGNEGR
+334 FLIAEGVLPGNEGR

-377 DVVTAM
+377 DVVATL
-383 QDAYPELARHGA
+383 QDAYPELVQYRG
-395 LAEATIRGEEEVFA
+395 LAEATIRGEEAVFA
-409 RTLEAAV
+409 RTIEAGTD
-416 ARLEA
+416 RLETLLA
-421 IIRTGGS
+421 GGAGG
-428 VISGEDAFRLYD
+428 ISGEDAFRLYD
-440 TFGLPGEL
+440 TFGLPVEL
-448 TVEMAGERGV
+448 TVEMAGERGLT
-458 SVDRAG
+458 VDRAG

-469 EAQRERSRAR
+469 QAQRQRSRAG
-479 RAVGGGWNVPV
+479 RASGGWK
-490 TSVVGAHSEI
+490 
-500 QATITVSIDTTF
+500 
-512 TGYDSLTEEA
+512 
-522 TVARLGTA
+522 VAAQDALSPIGDRATA
-530 TESQTL
+530 TLGLSTDFIGYESLRADAVVRRIGVAADRETL
-536 EVGEEDVV
+536 AVGEEDVV
-544 FLDLSPF
+544 FLDVSPF

-563 SLSWEGGRASV
+563 TLSWESGSARV
-574 LDCLQLADGPV
+574 LDCLQLVDGPV
-585 RGRAHRVRVET
+585 RGRVHRARVET
-596 GTLRRGETVTAQV
+596 GTLHRDETVTAEV
-609 DPERRAAVARHH
+609 DPERRAAIARHH

-634 LGESV
+634 LGDTV

-651 TFDFSFPRG
+651 TFDFSFSRG
-660 LTPEELQTVER
+660 LTPEETQSVER
-671 RINAAVRDNLVRNVW
+671 RINAAVRDNLVRNVQ
-686 EMPVAEAQASGA
+686 EMPVAEAQATGA

-729 RSGDIGAVIAVAET
+729 RSGDIGAVIIVAET

-748 TRRIEMVAGGAAVG
+748 TRRIEMLAGGAAVR
-762 RWEELE
+762 RWEESA
-768 ALLRETARTLR
+768 ALLRETARALR

-800 RKPREGGGDAVS
+800 RRPREGGGDAVS

-817 VEVTHAGSLALAV
+817 VAVAHAGNVALALA
-830 VDDGALSGDDAVSLL
+830 DDPALSGDDAVTLV

-850 ESLGGDGIAAVF
+850 ERLEGDGIAAVF
-862 GEGTVCAKAGG
+862 GEGMICAKVGG
-873 AALAVGVDAG
+873 AALARGVDAG
-883 RLVRSAAQ
+883 RLVRTAAQ
-891 ASGGRGGGQPGFGR
+891 ASGGKGGGQPGFGR

-915 QAVAAFRSALEELAR
+915 QAMAAFRSALEELAR

>member
-1 MPLPVASAKPSAVRY
+1 M
-16 NHPAPHLGRRAPPH
+16 
-30 PRGAAQRP
+30 
-38 PGVPSFTSS
+38 
-47 PHLRSPEIRQRFL
+47 RSHEIRQRFL

-91 VPLKPYIS
+91 VPLKRYIS
-99 GERIPP
+99 GESTPP
-105 SPRLTS
+105 GPRMTS
-111 CQKVFRGSGLTTD
+111 CQKCFRGSGLTTD
-124 DISSVG
+124 DIASVG

-162 TQGFGLEPERLW
+162 TQGFGLDPDRLW

-180 DGESLDIWTNRL
+180 DGDSLDIWTKQI
-192 GVADRR
+192 GIPDHR
-198 VARLTDNWWQ
+198 VARLKDNWWQ
-208 AGPTGPCGFDS
+208 AGPTGPCGYDS
-219 EIYFDRGGP
+219 EIYFDFGGR
-228 CSCGRT
+228 CSCGRSD
-234 GCTPQDECGGDR
+234 CTPQNECGGDR

-261 EDGSRALLP
+261 EDASRVLLP

-282 IASVLQGVRCNY
+282 IAAVLQGVRCNY
-294 DTDLFAPIV
+294 ESDLFAPIV
-303 AGLERRAAGGDD
+303 AGLDRRAGGGDD
-315 PIQRSRSLRVL
+315 PARRSRSLRVL
-326 ADHARGAA
+326 ADHARGAT
-334 FLIAEGILPGNEGR
+334 FLIAEGVLPGNEGR
-348 GYVLRRVIRRAAL
+348 DYVLRRVIRRAAL

-377 DVVTAM
+377 DVVATL
-383 QDAYPELARHGA
+383 QDAYPELAQYRG
-395 LAEATIRGEEEVFA
+395 LAEATIRGEEAVFA
-409 RTLEAAV
+409 RTVEAATD
-416 ARLEA
+416 RLEA
-421 IIRTGGS
+421 LLAGGAS
-428 VISGEDAFRLYD
+428 EISGEDAFRLYD
-440 TFGLPGEL
+440 TFGLPVEL

-469 EAQRERSRAR
+469 QAQRERSRAH
-479 RAVGGGWNVPV
+479 RATGGGW
-490 TSVVGAHSEI
+490 TSTAPGYSGGSGTLTWSLDTRFVGYE
-500 QATITVSIDTTF
+500 TT
-512 TGYDSLTEEA
+512 TAEAGVAGIGAASDRETLT
-522 TVARLGTA
+522 
-530 TESQTL
+530 
-536 EVGEEDVV
+536 VGEEDVV
-544 FLDLSPF
+544 FLDVSPF

-563 SLSWEGGRASV
+563 TLSWEGGRASV
-574 LDCLQLADGPV
+574 LDCLPMVDGPV
-585 RGRAHRVRVET
+585 RGRAHRARVEV
-596 GTLRRGETVTAQV
+596 GTLRRGETVTALV
-609 DPERRAAVARHH
+609 DLERRAAIARHH

-628 RALRET
+628 KALRET
-634 LGESV
+634 LGETV

-660 LTPEELQTVER
+660 LTPEENQSVER
-671 RINAAVRDNLVRNVW
+671 RINAAVRDNLVRNVR
-686 EMPVAEAQASGA
+686 EMPVAEAQATGA

-729 RSGDIGAVIAVAET
+729 RSGDIGAVIVVAET

-748 TRRIEMVAGGAAVG
+748 TRRIEMLAGGAAVR
-762 RWEELE
+762 RWEESE
-768 ALLRETARTLR
+768 ALLREAARALR

-789 ARLLEQ
+789 VRLLEQ

-800 RKPREGGGDAVS
+800 RRPRDGGGDAVS

-817 VEVTHAGSLALAV
+817 VAVDHAADVARAIA
-830 VDDGALSGDDAVSLL
+830 DEPALSGDDAVALV

-850 ESLGGDGIAAVF
+850 ERLEGDGIAVVF

-873 AALAVGVDAG
+873 AALAAGVDAG
-883 RLVRSAAQ
+883 RLVRAAAQ
-891 ASGGRGGGQPGFGR
+891 ASGGKGGGQPGFGR

-915 QAVAAFRSALEELAR
+915 EAMAAFQSGLEELAR

>member
-1 MPLPVASAKPSAVRY
+1 M
-16 NHPAPHLGRRAPPH
+16 
-30 PRGAAQRP
+30 
-38 PGVPSFTSS
+38 
-47 PHLRSPEIRQRFL
+47 RSHEIRRRFL

-99 GERIPP
+99 GQRTPP

-124 DISSVG
+124 DIASVG

-180 DGESLDIWTNRL
+180 DGDSLDIWTNQI
-192 GVADRR
+192 GIADRR
-198 VARLTDNWWQ
+198 VARLADNWWQ
-208 AGPTGPCGFDS
+208 AGPTGPCGYDS

-234 GCTPQDECGGDR
+234 DCTPQDECGGDR
-246 WIEIWNLVFMEFDQA
+246 WVEIWNLVFMEFDQT

-270 QRTVDTGMGLER
+270 KRTVDTGMGLER
-282 IASVLQGVRCNY
+282 MAAVLQGVRCNY

-303 AGLERRAAGGDD
+303 AGLDRRAPGGGEAS
-315 PIQRSRSLRVL
+315 RRTRSLRILV
-326 ADHARGAA
+326 DHIRGAT
-334 FLIAEGILPGNEGR
+334 FLIAEGVLPGNEGR

-361 HARRVE
+361 HARRVA
-367 LEGGLALAVG
+367 LEGGLSLAVA
-377 DVVTAM
+377 DVVTTL
-383 QDAYPELARHGA
+383 QDAYPELVQHRS
-395 LAEATIRGEEEVFA
+395 LATATIRGEEEVFA
-409 RTLEAAV
+409 RTVEAGTD
-416 ARLEA
+416 RLEA
-421 IIRTGGS
+421 LLAGGAG

-440 TFGLPGEL
+440 TFGLPVEL

-469 EAQRERSRAR
+469 QAQRERSRAR
-479 RAVGGGWNVPV
+479 RTVGGWG
-490 TSVVGAHSEI
+490 G
-500 QATITVSIDTTF
+500 
-512 TGYDSLTEEA
+512 TGHLELSGSGSA
-522 TVARLGTA
+522 TVTIPTDFVGYEKLSEPATVRGIGAGGERASLG
-530 TESQTL
+530 
-536 EVGEEDVV
+536 VGEEEMV
-544 FLDLSPF
+544 FLDVSPF

-563 SLSWEGGRASV
+563 TLTWAGGGASV
-574 LDCLQLADGPV
+574 LDCVQLVDGPV
-585 RGRAHRVRVET
+585 RGRAHRVRVAA
-596 GTLRRGETVTAQV
+596 GTLSPGETVTAEV
-609 DPERRAAVARHH
+609 DPERRAATARHH

-634 LGESV
+634 LGDTV

-660 LTPEELQTVER
+660 LTSEETQSVER
-671 RINAAVRDNLVRNVW
+671 RINAAVRDNLVRNVR
-686 EMPVAEAQASGA
+686 EMPVAEAQATGA

-729 RSGDIGAVIAVAET
+729 RSGDIGAVIIVAET

-748 TRRIEMVAGGAAVG
+748 TRRIEMLAGGAAVR
-762 RWEELE
+762 RWEESE
-768 ALLRETARTLR
+768 ALLRETARALR

-800 RKPREGGGDAVS
+800 RRPREGGGDAVS

-817 VEVTHAGSLALAV
+817 VAVAHAGNVALALA
-830 VDDGALSGDDAVSLL
+830 DDPALSGDEAVTLV

-850 ESLGGDGIAAVF
+850 ERLEGDGIAAVF
-862 GEGTVCAKAGG
+862 GEGTVCAKVGG
-873 AALAVGVDAG
+873 AALARGVDAG
-883 RLVRSAAQ
+883 RLVRTAAQ
-891 ASGGRGGGQPGFGR
+891 ASGGKGGGQPGFGR

-915 QAVAAFRSALEELAR
+915 QAMAAFRSALEELAR

>member
-1 MPLPVASAKPSAVRY
+1 M
-16 NHPAPHLGRRAPPH
+16 
-30 PRGAAQRP
+30 
-38 PGVPSFTSS
+38 
-47 PHLRSPEIRQRFL
+47 RSHEIRRRFL

-99 GERIPP
+99 GQRTPP

-124 DISSVG
+124 DIASVG

-180 DGESLDIWTNRL
+180 DGDSLGIWTNQI
-192 GVADRR
+192 GIADRR
-198 VARLTDNWWQ
+198 VARLKDNWWQ
-208 AGPTGPCGFDS
+208 AGPTGPCGYDS
-219 EIYFDRGGP
+219 EIHFDLGGP
-228 CSCGRT
+228 CACGRPD
-234 GCTPQDECGGDR
+234 CTPQDECGGDR

-261 EDGSRALLP
+261 EDGSRTLLP
-270 QRTVDTGMGLER
+270 KRAVDTGMGLER
-282 IASVLQGVRCNY
+282 MAAVLQGVRCDY

-303 AGLERRAAGGDD
+303 AGLDRRAAGGGDVE
-315 PIQRSRSLRVL
+315 RRTRSLRIL
-326 ADHARGAA
+326 ADHVRGAT

-361 HARRVE
+361 HARRVA
-367 LEGGLALAVG
+367 LEGGLAASVG
-377 DVVTAM
+377 DVVTTL
-383 QDAYPELARHGA
+383 QDAYPELVQYRG
-395 LAEATIRGEEEVFA
+395 LAEATIRGEEAVFA
-409 RTLEAAV
+409 RTIEAGTD
-416 ARLEA
+416 RLETLLA
-421 IIRTGGS
+421 GGAGG
-428 VISGEDAFRLYD
+428 ISGDDAFRLYD
-440 TFGLPGEL
+440 TFGLPVEL
-448 TVEMAGERGV
+448 TVEMAGERGL

-469 EAQRERSRAR
+469 QAQRERSRAS
-479 RAVGGGWNVPV
+479 RAVGGWAGTGHLELSGSGSTTV
-490 TSVVGAHSEI
+490 TISTDFVGYETTTALVTLTRIGAASER
-500 QATITVSIDTTF
+500 
-512 TGYDSLTEEA
+512 E
-522 TVARLGTA
+522 
-530 TESQTL
+530 TL
-536 EVGEEDVV
+536 AAGEEDVV
-544 FLDLSPF
+544 FLDASPF

-563 SLSWEGGRASV
+563 MLRWEGGRASV

-585 RGRAHRVRVET
+585 RGRAHRARVEA
-596 GTLRRGETVTAQV
+596 GTLRRGETVTAEV
-609 DPERRAAVARHH
+609 DPERRAAIARHH

-634 LGESV
+634 LGDTV

-660 LTPEELQTVER
+660 LTPEETQSVEW
-671 RINAAVRDNLVRNVW
+671 RINAAVRDNLVRNVR

-710 RVVDFGGWSR
+710 RVIDFGGWSR

-729 RSGDIGAVIAVAET
+729 RSGDIGAVIVVAET

-748 TRRIEMVAGGAAVG
+748 TRRIEMLAGGAAVR
-762 RWEELE
+762 RWEESA
-768 ALLRETARTLR
+768 ALLRETARALR

-800 RKPREGGGDAVS
+800 RRPREGGGDAVS

-817 VEVTHAGSLALAV
+817 VAVAHAGNVALALA
-830 VDDGALSGDDAVSLL
+830 DDPALSGDEAVTLV

-850 ESLGGDGIAAVF
+850 ERLEGDGIAAVF
-862 GEGTVCAKAGG
+862 GEGTVCAKVGG
-873 AALAVGVDAG
+873 AALARGVDAG
-883 RLVRSAAQ
+883 RLVRTAAQ
-891 ASGGRGGGQPGFGR
+891 ASGGKGGGQPGFGR
-905 GGLGDPGRRA
+905 GGLGDPGRRS
-915 QAVAAFRSALEELAR
+915 QAMAAFRSALEELAR

>member
-1 MPLPVASAKPSAVRY
+1 
-16 NHPAPHLGRRAPPH
+16 
-30 PRGAAQRP
+30 
-38 PGVPSFTSS
+38 
-47 PHLRSPEIRQRFL
+47 LRSHDIRQRFL

-91 VPLKPYIS
+91 VPLKPFIS
-99 GERIPP
+99 GLRTPP
-105 SPRLTS
+105 SARLTS

-148 YFKQGAI
+148 YFKPGAI
-155 EMAWELL
+155 QMAWELL
-162 TQGFGLEPERLW
+162 TAGFGLEPERLW

-180 DGESLDIWTNRL
+180 DGDSLDIWTNQI

-208 AGPTGPCGFDS
+208 AGPTGPCGYDS

-234 GCTPQDECGGDR
+234 DCTPQDECGGDR
-246 WIEIWNLVFMEFDQA
+246 WVEIWNLVFMEFDQA

-270 QRTVDTGMGLER
+270 KRTVDTGMGLER

-294 DTDLFAPIV
+294 DTDLFAPIM
-303 AGLERRAAGGDD
+303 AGLDRRAGDGGDAAG
-315 PIQRSRSLRVL
+315 RARSLRIL
-326 ADHARGAA
+326 ADHVRGAT
-334 FLIAEGILPGNEGR
+334 FLIAEGILPAKEGR

-361 HARRVE
+361 HARRVA
-367 LEGGLALAVG
+367 LEGGLALAVS
-377 DVVTAM
+377 DVVGAM
-383 QDAYPELARHGA
+383 QEAYPGLVQQRG
-395 LAEATIRGEEEVFA
+395 LAEATIRAEEEVFA
-409 RTLEAAV
+409 RTVEAGV
-416 ARLEA
+416 DRLESLIA
-421 IIRTGGS
+421 AGS
-428 VISGEDAFRLYD
+428 GVISGEDAFRLYD
-440 TFGLPGEL
+440 TFGLPVEL
-448 TVEMAGERGV
+448 TVEMAGERGL

-469 EAQRERSRAR
+469 EAQRERSRSR
-479 RAVGGGWNVPV
+479 RAVGGWSTPIGG
-490 TSVVGAHSEI
+490 SLG
-500 QATITVSIDTTF
+500 F
-512 TGYDSLTEEA
+512 TGELEKILTIATSFVGHESLTAAAAVHRIGAASDRE
-522 TVARLGTA
+522 TLTA
-530 TESQTL
+530 
-536 EVGEEDVV
+536 GEEEVV
-544 FLDLSPF
+544 FLDVSPF

-563 SLSWEGGRASV
+563 TLSWEGGGAAV
-574 LDCLQLADGPV
+574 LDCVPLVDGPV
-585 RGRAHRVRVET
+585 RGRAHRVRVDT
-596 GTLRRGETVTAQV
+596 GTLRQGQTVTAQV
-609 DPERRAAVARHH
+609 DPERRAAIARHH

-660 LTPEELQTVER
+660 LTPDELQTVER
-671 RINAAVRDNLVRNVW
+671 RINAAVRDNLVRNVR
-686 EMPVAEAQASGA
+686 EMPVVEAQASGA
-698 MALFGEKYGELV
+698 MALFGEKYGEMV

-729 RSGDIGAVIAVAET
+729 RSGDVGAVIAVSET

-748 TRRIEMVAGGAAVG
+748 TRRIEMLAGGAAVR
-762 RWEELE
+762 RWEESE

-800 RKPREGGGDAVS
+800 RRPHEGGGDAVS

-817 VEVTHAGSLALAV
+817 VEVTRTGGVALAV
-830 VDDGALSGDDAVSLL
+830 VDDRGLGGDDAVSLL

-850 ESLGGDGIAAVF
+850 ETLGGDGIAAVF
-862 GEGTVCAKAGG
+862 GEGTVCAKVGG
-873 AALAVGVDAG
+873 AALASGVDAG
-883 RLVRSAAQ
+883 RLVRAAAQ
-891 ASGGRGGGQPGFGR
+891 ASGGKGGGQPGFGR
-905 GGLGDPGRRA
+905 GGLGEPGRRA
-915 QAVAAFRSALEELAR
+915 EAVSAFRSALEGLAR

>member
-1 MPLPVASAKPSAVRY
+1 
-16 NHPAPHLGRRAPPH
+16 
-30 PRGAAQRP
+30 
-38 PGVPSFTSS
+38 
-47 PHLRSPEIRQRFL
+47 LRSHEIRRRFL

-99 GERIPP
+99 GQRTPP
-105 SPRLTS
+105 GPRMTS
-111 CQKVFRGSGLTTD
+111 CQKCFRGSGLTTD
-124 DISSVG
+124 DIASVG

-180 DGESLDIWTNRL
+180 DGDSLDIWTNQI
-192 GVADRR
+192 GIADRR
-198 VARLTDNWWQ
+198 VARLKDNWWQ
-208 AGPTGPCGFDS
+208 AGPTGPCGYDS
-219 EIYFDRGGP
+219 EIYFDVGGP
-228 CSCGRT
+228 CSCGRPD
-234 GCTPQDECGGDR
+234 CTPQDECGGDR

-261 EDGSRALLP
+261 EDGSRTLLP
-270 QRTVDTGMGLER
+270 KRTVDTGMGLER
-282 IASVLQGVRCNY
+282 MTAVLQGVRCDY

-303 AGLERRAAGGDD
+303 AGLDRRAADGGDVE
-315 PIQRSRSLRVL
+315 RRTRSLRIL
-326 ADHARGAA
+326 ADHARGAT
-334 FLIAEGILPGNEGR
+334 FLIAEGVLPGNEGR

-377 DVVTAM
+377 DVVATL
-383 QDAYPELARHGA
+383 QDAYPELVQYRG
-395 LAEATIRGEEEVFA
+395 LAEATIRGEEAVFA
-409 RTLEAAV
+409 RTIEAGTD
-416 ARLEA
+416 RLETLLA
-421 IIRTGGS
+421 GGAGG
-428 VISGEDAFRLYD
+428 ISGEDAFRLYD
-440 TFGLPGEL
+440 TFGLPVEL
-448 TVEMAGERGV
+448 TVEMAGERGLT
-458 SVDRAG
+458 VDRAG

-469 EAQRERSRAR
+469 QAQRQRSRAG
-479 RAVGGGWNVPV
+479 RASGGWK
-490 TSVVGAHSEI
+490 VGAQDALSPI
-500 QATITVSIDTTF
+500 GDRA
-512 TGYDSLTEEA
+512 
-522 TVARLGTA
+522 TA
-530 TESQTL
+530 TLGLSTDFIGYESLRADAVVRRIGVTADRETL
-536 EVGEEDVV
+536 AVGEEDVV
-544 FLDLSPF
+544 FLDVSPF

-563 SLSWEGGRASV
+563 TLSWEGGSARV
-574 LDCLQLADGPV
+574 LDCLQLVDGPV
-585 RGRAHRVRVET
+585 RGRVHRARVET
-596 GTLRRGETVTAQV
+596 GTLHRDETVTAEV
-609 DPERRAAVARHH
+609 DPERRAAIARHH

-634 LGESV
+634 LGETV

-651 TFDFSFPRG
+651 TFDFSFSRG
-660 LTPEELQTVER
+660 LTPEETQSVEW
-671 RINAAVRDNLVRNVW
+671 RINAAVRVNLVRNVQ
-686 EMPVAEAQASGA
+686 EMPVAEAQATGA

-729 RSGDIGAVIAVAET
+729 RSGDIGAVIIVAET

-748 TRRIEMVAGGAAVG
+748 TRRIEMLAGGAAVR
-762 RWEELE
+762 RWEESA
-768 ALLRETARTLR
+768 ALLRETARALR

-800 RKPREGGGDAVS
+800 RRPREGGGDAVS

-817 VEVTHAGSLALAV
+817 VEVVHAGSVAIAV
-830 VDDGALSGDDAVSLL
+830 ADDPALSGDDAVTLV

-850 ESLGGDGIAAVF
+850 ERLEGDGIAAVF
-862 GEGTVCAKAGG
+862 GEGTVCAKVGG
-873 AALAVGVDAG
+873 AALARGVDAG
-883 RLVRSAAQ
+883 RLVRTAAQ
-891 ASGGRGGGQPGFGR
+891 ASGGKGGGQPGFGR

-915 QAVAAFRSALEELAR
+915 QAMAAFRSALEELAR

>member
-1 MPLPVASAKPSAVRY
+1 
-16 NHPAPHLGRRAPPH
+16 
-30 PRGAAQRP
+30 
-38 PGVPSFTSS
+38 
-47 PHLRSPEIRQRFL
+47 LRSHEIRRRFL

-99 GERIPP
+99 GQRTPP
-105 SPRLTS
+105 GPRMTS
-111 CQKVFRGSGLTTD
+111 CQKCFRGSGLTTD
-124 DISSVG
+124 DIASVG

-180 DGESLDIWTNRL
+180 DGDSLDIWTNQI
-192 GVADRR
+192 GIADRR
-198 VARLTDNWWQ
+198 VARLKDNWWQ
-208 AGPTGPCGFDS
+208 AGPTGPCGYDS
-219 EIYFDRGGP
+219 EIYFDVGGP
-228 CSCGRT
+228 CSCGRPD
-234 GCTPQDECGGDR
+234 CTPQDECGGDR

-261 EDGSRALLP
+261 EDGSRTLLP
-270 QRTVDTGMGLER
+270 KRTVDTGMGLER
-282 IASVLQGVRCNY
+282 MTAVLQGVRCDY

-303 AGLERRAAGGDD
+303 AGLDRRAADGGGVE
-315 PIQRSRSLRVL
+315 RRTRSLRIL
-326 ADHARGAA
+326 ADHARGAT
-334 FLIAEGILPGNEGR
+334 FLIAEGVLPGNEGR

-377 DVVTAM
+377 DVVATL
-383 QDAYPELARHGA
+383 QDAYPELVQYRG
-395 LAEATIRGEEEVFA
+395 LAEATIRGEEAVFA
-409 RTLEAAV
+409 RTIEAGTD
-416 ARLEA
+416 RLETLLA
-421 IIRTGGS
+421 GGAGG
-428 VISGEDAFRLYD
+428 ISGEDAFRLYD
-440 TFGLPGEL
+440 TFGLPVEL
-448 TVEMAGERGV
+448 TVEMAGERGLT
-458 SVDRAG
+458 VDRAG

-469 EAQRERSRAR
+469 QAQRQRSRAG
-479 RAVGGGWNVPV
+479 RASGGWK
-490 TSVVGAHSEI
+490 
-500 QATITVSIDTTF
+500 
-512 TGYDSLTEEA
+512 
-522 TVARLGTA
+522 VAAQDALSPIGDRATA
-530 TESQTL
+530 TLGLSTDFIGYESLRADAVVRRIGVAADRETL
-536 EVGEEDVV
+536 AVGEEDVV
-544 FLDLSPF
+544 FLDVSPF

-563 SLSWEGGRASV
+563 TLSWESGSARV
-574 LDCLQLADGPV
+574 LDCLQLVDGPV
-585 RGRAHRVRVET
+585 RGRVHRARVET
-596 GTLRRGETVTAQV
+596 GTLHRDETVTAEV
-609 DPERRAAVARHH
+609 DPERRAAIARHH

-634 LGESV
+634 LGETV

-651 TFDFSFPRG
+651 TFDFSFSRG
-660 LTPEELQTVER
+660 LTPEETQSVER
-671 RINAAVRDNLVRNVW
+671 RINAAVRDNLVRNVQ
-686 EMPVAEAQASGA
+686 EMPVAEAQATGA

-729 RSGDIGAVIAVAET
+729 RSGDIGAVIIVAET

-748 TRRIEMVAGGAAVG
+748 TRRIEMLAGGAAVR
-762 RWEELE
+762 RWEESE
-768 ALLRETARTLR
+768 ALLRETARALR

-800 RKPREGGGDAVS
+800 RRPREGGGDAVS

-817 VEVTHAGSLALAV
+817 VAVAHAGNVALALA
-830 VDDGALSGDDAVSLL
+830 DDPALSGDEAVTLV

-850 ESLGGDGIAAVF
+850 ERLEGDGIAAVF
-862 GEGTVCAKAGG
+862 GEGTVCAKVGG
-873 AALAVGVDAG
+873 AALARGVDAG
-883 RLVRSAAQ
+883 RLVRTAAQ
-891 ASGGRGGGQPGFGR
+891 ASGGKGGGQPGFGR
-905 GGLGDPGRRA
+905 GGLGDPGRRS
-915 QAVAAFRSALEELAR
+915 QAMAAFRSALEELAR